1 MNETHHQPPHTV
13 IGIADGM
20 HAARVEARRII
31 DESKGDLVA
40 EQDMLLSRL
49 AEAGLI
55 RAEERE
61 SLLRIFRVGHE
72 ASRDKGDVPRAFFE
86 ARRMHAQLAASGTA
100 SPVALLVASATVG
113 AFDVEADE
121 EGTPTV
127 VVYKFSYGP
136 HLTAIGAGIGAL
148 IGGAA
153 GGILGGEIG
162 GFIGG
167 IIDSKKDDKKK

>member
-1 MNETHHQPPHTV
+1 
-13 IGIADGM
+13 
-20 HAARVEARRII
+20 
-31 DESKGDLVA
+31 
-40 EQDMLLSRL
+40 
-49 AEAGLI
+49 
-55 RAEERE
+55 
-61 SLLRIFRVGHE
+61 
-72 ASRDKGDVPRAFFE
+72 
-86 ARRMHAQLAASGTA
+86 MHAQLAASGKA

-121 EGTPTV
+121 EGAPTV